1 MRKDFSIPLDALL
14 TLINSVY
21 DAIFLHDLEGNILAV
36 NDKVLSMY
44 KINHDAALNLSI
56 QKDYSGPNNDINKL
70 PDLWHK
76 AINGEPQLFE
86 WKARR
91 PNDVSLFDVEVY
103 LCSIKFDNQDRIL
116 ASVRDITLRKNT
128 EKQLRMWGEVFK
140 NSGEAIFITD
150 AESTIYLVNEAFTK
164 ITGYTAEDV
173 IGQKPN
179 IFKSGRHDRQFYQN
193 MWAALLEHGYWQ
205 GEIWDRRKDGTIY
218 PKWSTIN
225 QIQDLQHRT
234 THYIAMFN
242 DISQRKISEERI
254 HFLAFHDVLTGLPN
268 RRLLQDLFQFFL
280 EHTQRSTDKLAV
292 LFIDIDIDNFKTIN
306 DSLGHSAGD
315 ILLVQ
320 LTKRLATCLR
330 TSDTLGRFGGDE
342 FIIILS
348 DIANPNYVATISERI
363 REILYDPFHINGF
376 DLIIT
381 VSIGISLYPADAN
394 NYEHLVKNADTAM
407 NQVKENGRNNYQF
420 YTADLNILISERL
433 SLINSLRN
441 AVKEEHFILFY
452 QPKINSLTGKIT
464 GVEAL
469 IRWNSPTM
477 GLIPPLKFIPL
488 LEETG
493 LIMPVSDWI
502 LSEICKQHMTWIA
515 LGLPPIPIAINI
527 SAIHFQKTD
536 FLASV
541 NTVLEECTID
551 RNYIEFELTEGILL
565 NDTEEAINKMNQLKK
580 MGIKLTLDDFG
591 TGYSSL
597 SYLRKFPIEKI
608 KIDQSFVQNM
618 MTTQN
623 DMEIVKIITVLS
635 KTLQLKTIAEGVESK
650 EQVLLLQ
657 EIACDELQGYFFA
670 EPMPG
675 HLFAEWFKTY
685 IQQPSRIKK

>member
-1 MRKDFSIPLDALL
+1 MKKDYRIPLNAILP
-14 TLINSVY
+14 LINSVY
-21 DAIFLHDLEGNILAV
+21 DAIFLHDLDGNILEV

-44 KINHDAALNLSI
+44 KMNREIALKLSI
-56 QKDYSGPNNDINKL
+56 QDDYSGPNNDINKL
-70 PDLWHK
+70 PALWRK
-76 AINGEPQLFE
+76 ALNGEPQLFE
-86 WKARR
+86 WEAKR
-91 PNDVSLFDVEVY
+91 PNDSSLFNVEVY
-103 LCSIKFDNQDRIL
+103 LCSIKLDNQDRIL

-128 EKQLRMWGEVFK
+128 EKQLQMWGEVLK

-164 ITGYTAEDV
+164 ITGYTAQDV

-193 MWAALLEHGYWQ
+193 MWAALLDHGYWQ
-205 GEIWDRRKDGTIY
+205 GEIWDRRKDGSIY
-218 PKWSTIN
+218 PKWSTIS
-225 QIQDLQHRT
+225 QIQDTEYKT

-242 DISQRKISEERI
+242 DISERKISEERI
-254 HFLAFHDVLTGLPN
+254 HYLAFHDVLTGLPN
-268 RRLLQDLFQFFL
+268 RRLLQDHLQFFL
-280 EHTQRSTDKLAV
+280 EYAQRSSDKLAV
-292 LFIDIDIDNFKTIN
+292 LFIDIDNFKTIN

-315 ILLVQ
+315 KLLIQ
-320 LTKRLATCLR
+320 LSKRLLNCLR
-330 TSDTLGRFGGDE
+330 TTDTLGRFGGDE
-342 FIIILS
+342 FVIILS
-348 DIANPNYVATISERI
+348 DIANPSYVATISERI
-363 REILYDPFHINGF
+363 RENLHQPFHINGF

-381 VSIGISLYPADAN
+381 VSIGISLYPADGN
-394 NYEHLVKNADTAM
+394 DYEHLVKNADTAM

-441 AVKEEHFILFY
+441 AVNEEEFILYY
-452 QPKINSLTGKIT
+452 QPKINSITGKIT

-469 IRWNSPTM
+469 IRWNSPNM

-502 LSEICKQHMTWIA
+502 LSEICKQHTTWIA
-515 LGLPPIPIAINI
+515 QGLPPISIAINI
-527 SAIHFQKTD
+527 SAVHFQKTD
-536 FLASV
+536 FLANV
-541 NTVLEECTID
+541 KTNLAECTID

-565 NDTEEAINKMNQLKK
+565 NDTEETIDKMNQLKK

-623 DMEIVKIITVLS
+623 DMEIVKIITLLS
-635 KTLQLKTIAEGVESK
+635 KTLQLGTIAEGVEHK
-650 EQVLLLQ
+650 EQFLLLQ
-657 EIACDELQGYFFA
+657 EMGCDELQGYFFA
-670 EPMPG
+670 EPMSG
-675 HLFAEWFKTY
+675 HLFAEWYKTY
-685 IQQPSRIKK
+685 TLHHSVDII

>member
-1 MRKDFSIPLDALL
+1 MRKDFSIPLHALL

-21 DAIFLHDLEGNILAV
+21 DAIFLHDLDGNILEV

-44 KINHDAALNLSI
+44 KMNHDTALKLSI

-76 AINGEPQLFE
+76 AISGEPQLFE
-86 WKARR
+86 WEAKR
-91 PNDVSLFDVEVY
+91 PNDDTLFNVEVY
-103 LCSIKFDNQDRIL
+103 LCSIKFENRDRIL

-128 EKQLRMWGEVFK
+128 ERQLRMWGEVLK

-164 ITGYTAEDV
+164 ITGYTAQDV

-193 MWAALLEHGYWQ
+193 MWAALLDHGYWQ
-205 GEIWDRRKDGTIY
+205 GEIWDRRKDGSIY
-218 PKWSTIN
+218 PKWSTIS
-225 QIQDLQHRT
+225 QIQDTEHKT

-242 DISQRKISEERI
+242 DISERKISEERI
-254 HFLAFHDVLTGLPN
+254 HYLAFHDVLTGLPN
-268 RRLLQDLFQFFL
+268 RRLLQDHLQFFL
-280 EHTQRSTDKLAV
+280 EHAQRSSDKLAV
-292 LFIDIDIDNFKTIN
+292 LFIDIDNFKTIN

-315 ILLVQ
+315 KLLIQ
-320 LTKRLATCLR
+320 LTKRLTTCLR
-330 TSDTLGRFGGDE
+330 TTDTLCRFGGDE
-342 FIIILS
+342 FVIILS
-348 DIANPNYVATISERI
+348 DIANPSYVATISERI
-363 REILYDPFHINGF
+363 RENLYEPFHINDF

-381 VSIGISLYPADAN
+381 VSIGISLYPADGN
-394 NYEHLVKNADTAM
+394 NYENLVKNADTAM

-433 SLINSLRN
+433 SFINSLRN
-441 AVKEEHFILFY
+441 AVKEEEFILYY
-452 QPKINSLTGKIT
+452 QPKICSMTGKIT

-502 LSEICKQHMTWIA
+502 LREICKQHTTWIA
-515 LGLPPIPIAINI
+515 QGFPPISIAINI
-527 SAIHFQKTD
+527 SASHFQKTD
-536 FLASV
+536 FLANV
-541 NTVLEECTID
+541 NTALAECTIE
-551 RNYIEFELTEGILL
+551 RNHIEFELTEGILL
-565 NDTEEAINKMNQLKK
+565 NDTEEAIDKMNQLKK

-623 DMEIVKIITVLS
+623 DMEIVKIITLLS
-635 KTLQLKTIAEGVESK
+635 KTLQLKTIAEGVEYK
-650 EQVLLLQ
+650 EQILLLQ
-657 EIACDELQGYFFA
+657 EIGCDELQGYFFA

-675 HLFAEWFKTY
+675 YRFAEWFKTY
-685 IQQPSRIKK
+685 IQHPFVVAT

>member
-1 MRKDFSIPLDALL
+1 MKKDFSIPLHALL

-21 DAIFLHDLEGNILAV
+21 DAIFLHDLDGNILEV

-44 KINHDAALNLSI
+44 KIDHDTALKLSI
-56 QKDYSGPNNDINKL
+56 QTDYSGPNNDITKL

-76 AINGEPQLFE
+76 AINGEPQVFE
-86 WKARR
+86 WEAKR
-91 PNDVSLFDVEVY
+91 PNDVSVFDVEVY
-103 LCSIKFDNQDRIL
+103 LCSIKFEDQDRIL
-116 ASVRDITLRKNT
+116 ASVRDITLRKKT
-128 EKQLRMWGEVFK
+128 EKQLRMWGEVLK

-164 ITGYTAEDV
+164 ITGYTAQDIV
-173 IGQKPN
+173 GQKPN

-193 MWAALLEHGYWQ
+193 MWAALLDHGYWQ
-205 GEIWDRRKDGTIY
+205 GEIWDRRKDGSIY
-218 PKWSTIN
+218 PKWSTIS
-225 QIQDLQHRT
+225 QIQDTEHKT

-242 DISQRKISEERI
+242 DISERKISEERI
-254 HFLAFHDVLTGLPN
+254 HYLAFHDVLTGLPN
-268 RRLLQDLFQFFL
+268 RRLLQDHLQFFL
-280 EHTQRSTDKLAV
+280 EHAQRSSDRLAV
-292 LFIDIDIDNFKTIN
+292 LFIDIDNFKTIN

-315 ILLVQ
+315 KLLVQ
-320 LTKRLATCLR
+320 LTKRLNTCLR
-330 TSDTLGRFGGDE
+330 TTDILGRFGGDE
-342 FIIILS
+342 FVILLS
-348 DIANPNYVATISERI
+348 DIANPSYVAAISERI
-363 REILYDPFHINGF
+363 KEKLYDPFHINGF

-381 VSIGISLYPADAN
+381 VSIGISLYPADGN

-407 NQVKENGRNNYQF
+407 NQVKENGRNNFKF

-441 AVKEEHFILFY
+441 AVKEKEFILYY
-452 QPKINSLTGKIT
+452 QPKINSLTGNIT
-464 GVEAL
+464 GLEAL

-477 GLIPPLKFIPL
+477 GLVPPLKFIPL

-502 LSEICKQHMTWIA
+502 LNEICNQHTTWITQ
-515 LGLPPIPIAINI
+515 GLPPISIAINI
-527 SAIHFQKTD
+527 SASHFQKTD
-536 FLASV
+536 FLANV
-541 NTVLEECTID
+541 NTILKKCTID

-565 NDTEEAINKMNQLKK
+565 NDTEEAIDKMNQLKK

-618 MTTQN
+618 TTTQN
-623 DMEIVKIITVLS
+623 DLEIVKIITLLS
-635 KTLQLKTIAEGVESK
+635 KTLQLKTIAEGVEYK
-650 EQVLLLQ
+650 EQILLLQ
-657 EIACDELQGYFFA
+657 EIGCDELQGYFFA

-675 HLFAEWFKTY
+675 YLFAEWFKTY
-685 IQQPSRIKK
+685 IQRPSIIE

>member
-1 MRKDFSIPLDALL
+1 MKKNFSIPLNALL
-14 TLINSVY
+14 PLINSVY
-21 DAIFLHDLEGNILAV
+21 DAIFLHDLDGNILEV

-44 KINHDAALNLSI
+44 KVNHDTALKLSI
-56 QKDYSGPNNDINKL
+56 QKDYSGHNNDINKL

-86 WKARR
+86 WEAKR
-91 PNDVSLFDVEVY
+91 PYDASLFNVEVY
-103 LCSIKFDNQDRIL
+103 LCRIKFDNQDRIL

-128 EKQLRMWGEVFK
+128 EKQLRMWGEVLK

-193 MWAALLEHGYWQ
+193 MWAALLDHGYWQ
-205 GEIWDRRKDGTIY
+205 GEIWDRRKDGSIY
-218 PKWSTIN
+218 PKWSTIS
-225 QIQDLQHRT
+225 QIQDTQHKT

-242 DISQRKISEERI
+242 DITERKISEEQI
-254 HFLAFHDVLTGLPN
+254 HYLAFHDVLTGLPN
-268 RRLLQDLFQFFL
+268 RRLLKDRLQFFL
-280 EHTQRSTDKLAV
+280 EHAQRSSDKLAV
-292 LFIDIDIDNFKTIN
+292 LFIDIDNFKTIN

-315 ILLVQ
+315 KLLVQ
-320 LTKRLATCLR
+320 LSKRLSTCLR
-330 TSDTLGRFGGDE
+330 TTDTLGRFGGDE
-342 FIIILS
+342 FVIILS
-348 DIANPNYVATISERI
+348 DIANPDYVATISERI
-363 REILYDPFHINGF
+363 RENLYDPFHINGF

-381 VSIGISLYPADAN
+381 VSIGISLYPVDGN
-394 NYEHLVKNADTAM
+394 DHEHLVKNADTAM

-420 YTADLNILISERL
+420 YTADLNILISEQL
-433 SLINSLRN
+433 SLINSLRT
-441 AVKEEHFILFY
+441 AVKEEEFILFY
-452 QPKINSLTGKIT
+452 QPKINSMTGKIT

-469 IRWNSPTM
+469 IRWNNPAM
-477 GLIPPLKFIPL
+477 GLVAPLKFIPL

-502 LSEICKQHMTWIA
+502 FSEICKQHTTWIS
-515 LGLPPIPIAINI
+515 LGLPPISIAINI

-536 FLASV
+536 FLDSV
-541 NTVLEECTID
+541 NATLAECTID
-551 RNYIEFELTEGILL
+551 RNCIEFELTEGILL
-565 NDTEEAINKMNQLKK
+565 DDTEEAINKMNQLKK

-623 DMEIVKIITVLS
+623 DMEIVKIITMLS
-635 KTLQLKTIAEGVESK
+635 KTLQLRTIAEGVESK

-657 EIACDELQGYFFA
+657 EINCDELQGYFFTK
-670 EPMPG
+670 PMPG
-675 HLFAEWFKTY
+675 NLFAEWFKNY
-685 IQQPSRIKK
+685 IQHPLL